1 MMEAKDIVKKMFDND
16 TFSHWLGISIDEAGD
31 GQCRLSMQIRP
42 EMLNGFG
49 IAHGGITYSL
59 ADSAFAFSCNS
70 RGMHAVSI
78 ETSISHMVAL
88 KSEDKLT
95 AIAKEK
101 ARSRK
106 IGFYEIEIFRDNEL
120 VALFKGTCYV
130 KDKEWE

>member
-1 MMEAKDIVKKMFDND
+1 MDAKEIVNKMYSEDA
-16 TFSHWLGISIDEAGD
+16 FSQWLGISIDETGE
-31 GQCRLSMQIRP
+31 GYCKISMEIRS

-78 ETSISHMVAL
+78 ETAISHMIAL
-88 KSEDKLT
+88 RAGDKLM

-101 ARSRK
+101 SRSRK
-106 IGFYEIEIFRDNEL
+106 IGFYEIEVFRDQEL

-130 KDKEWE
+130 KDKIWE